1 MTKDPVVIALIVAIG
16 SGMGMAV
23 LGALNST
30 AGRLVSP
37 LGTGLIV
44 NILAGVLAG
53 LTLLV
58 FRQHLPQVTGASF
71 RAAMP
76 YLIISALLGIGT
88 LTGISFSLA
97 RIGVA
102 AGLASLIMGQMLLA
116 VIMDTAGWNGTGQ
129 IPLTLARVAG
139 LALLLVA
146 TWLLL
151 PNTLRP

>member
-1 MTKDPVVIALIVAIG
+1 MAKDPAVTALIVAVS

-23 LGALNST
+23 LGALNSA
-30 AGRLVSP
+30 AGRFVSP

-44 NILAGVLAG
+44 NILAGMLAG
-53 LTLLV
+53 LTLLML
-58 FRQHLPQVTGASF
+58 RQHLPQVTAASV
-71 RAAMP
+71 REAMP

-88 LTGISFSLA
+88 LTGIAFSLA

-102 AGLASLIMGQMLLA
+102 AGLASLIMGQILLA
-116 VIMDTAGWNGTGQ
+116 VVLDTNGWNGTGP
-129 IPLTLARVAG
+129 IPLTLARAAG

>member
-1 MTKDPVVIALIVAIG
+1 
-16 SGMGMAV
+16 
-23 LGALNST
+23 
-30 AGRLVSP
+30 
-37 LGTGLIV
+37 
-44 NILAGVLAG
+44 
-53 LTLLV
+53 
-58 FRQHLPQVTGASF
+58 
-71 RAAMP
+71 MP

>member
-1 MTKDPVVIALIVAIG
+1 MTKDPLVIALIVAG
-16 SGMGMAV
+16 SSGMGMAV
-23 LGALNST
+23 LGALNSA
-30 AGRLVSP
+30 AGRFVGP
-37 LGTGLIV
+37 LGTALIV
-44 NILAGVLAG
+44 NILAGMLAG

-58 FRQHLPQVTGASF
+58 LRQNFPQVTAASF

-88 LTGISFSLA
+88 LTGIAFSLA

-116 VIMDTAGWNGTGQ
+116 VVLDTLGWNGTDQ
-129 IPLTLARVAG
+129 IPVTLARAAG